1 MVKSRIRVWLIDLP
15 LVLAFLALA
24 FFPWQNFFGAKV
36 RLMDTLLPPSAEHPL
51 GTDNLGRDLLVRVAT
66 TLADGVIPL
75 WGAVTLSTLVGVA
88 FGAGTILL
96 TRRRLGAGAAKGFDL
111 AATVLASVP
120 VGVSAFAWA
129 VWWEKGGLAP
139 VCLALGAL
147 FAVRSYL
154 QIRDLHRHDRH
165 LAYWTAHHSLGGSEA
180 GRLFRYGVLT
190 GWRWSL
196 VETLGFH
203 LRAAVA
209 IEASLSYLGFGIQE
223 PAASFGNMLASHFD
237 LYLKGHLHVL
247 AVILAGLAL
256 TAAFPSCLLA
266 VLANFPSRG
275 RAREAVQI
283 FAAAPEFKVR

>member
-1 MVKSRIRVWLIDLP
+1 MVRARRILLLDLP
-15 LVLAFLALA
+15 IVLAFLTLALV
-24 FFPWQNFFGAKV
+24 PWGEWFGGKV
-36 RLMDTLLPPSAEHPL
+36 RLADTLLPPSAEHPL
-51 GTDNLGRDLLVRVAT
+51 GTDNLGRDLLVRTAT
-66 TLADGVIPL
+66 AMSSGVLPL
-75 WGAVTLSTLVGVA
+75 WGAVLLSTLAGVSL
-88 FGAGTILL
+88 GTAVVLL
-96 TRRRLGAGAAKGFDL
+96 KRRRLGAGAARGIDL
-111 AATVLASVP
+111 VATGLASIP

-165 LAYWTAHHSLGGSEA
+165 LGFWTAHASLGGSEA
-180 GRLFRYGVLT
+180 GRLWRYGVFT

-196 VETLGFH
+196 AEALGFH

-237 LYLKGHLHVL
+237 LYLKGHLSVL
-247 AVILAGLAL
+247 AVILGALAL
-256 TAAFPSCLLA
+256 TAAFPSCLLS
-266 VLANFPSRG
+266 VLAFFPSRRG
-275 RAREAVQI
+275 PLQI
-283 FAAAPEFKVR
+283 FAAAPNFKVQ